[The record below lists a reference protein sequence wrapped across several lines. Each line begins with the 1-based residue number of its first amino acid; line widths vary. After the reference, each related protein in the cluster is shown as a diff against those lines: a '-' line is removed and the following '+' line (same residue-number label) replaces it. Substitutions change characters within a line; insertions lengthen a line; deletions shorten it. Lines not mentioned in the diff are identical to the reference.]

1 MYIYYCSYRPKKKYV
16 STGEGRVNVSNI
28 TSRINSG
35 IKKKKN
41 AFVKAESR
49 YKAAAPED
57 QKTPEKLYIA
67 GILASSTYSV
77 ISSNNKL

>member
-35 IKKKKN
+35 IKKKN
-41 AFVKAESR
+41 GIVKAESR
-49 YKAAAPED
+49 HKPAAPED
-57 QKTPEKLYIA
+57 QTTPEKLYIA